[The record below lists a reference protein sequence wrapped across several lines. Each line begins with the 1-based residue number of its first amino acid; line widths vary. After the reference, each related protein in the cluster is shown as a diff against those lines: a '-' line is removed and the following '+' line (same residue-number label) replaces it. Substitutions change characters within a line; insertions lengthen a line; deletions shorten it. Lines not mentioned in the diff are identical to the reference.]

1 MPNFLGS
8 RQPHHDSSSS
18 MCVGPTNSFMEKP
31 VVMEPTKLYKN
42 LSLFFL
48 AISILW
54 GLMLFAYVK
63 MIYLTKYYKFFFVC
77 KYYLYKYYIRSNLS
91 TSEKK
96 NIKYIQKIKPLLF
109 I

>member
-54 GLMLFAYVK
+54 GLMLFACVK
-63 MIYLTKYYKFFFVC
+63 MIYLTKYYKLFFVY
-77 KYYLYKYYIRSNLS
+77 KYYLYKYYIRFNSS
-91 TSEKK
+91 TNEKK
-96 NIKYIQKIKPLLF
+96 KYQIYTKK
-109 I
+109 